1 MTNSPESTGSG
12 EQPPIE
18 FTCASCDTLLRV
30 PVGYAG
36 RAVRCPQCQSVETV
50 PASQGGTP
58 VGSANAEDPL
68 NLSSDVETTSSEAET
83 QSSAFG
89 GSPTAAGS
97 AVDSATE
104 TSSGDFASQPSPERH
119 VQVGSNLKS
128 LIGNAGKYETKETP
142 TKVLFDRIVAELG
155 KIYVGQDELVLGT
168 LVALFSSGHVLIESV
183 PGLGKTLFVRTLG
196 KVLGCEFGRI
206 QFTADLMPSDITGAP
221 IFNIKEQEFLFRP
234 GPVFTQLLLAD
245 EINRAPA
252 KTHAALLEIMQEYRV
267 TVDGTSHP
275 LARPFLVIAT
285 QNPVESEGTYNLPEA
300 QLDRFMFKVVAD
312 YPTQQEESRI
322 LELHSQQI
330 DVATRLDEEIETVT
344 SGEEILQITAAN
356 AQVRV
361 DPKLVEYINKLVRMT
376 RQWPQFHLGASP
388 RAGLALMQAA
398 RTLAAFCGRDYAV
411 PDDVVQIALPV
422 LRHRVILTA
431 EAEVEQQSVDDLL
444 TDMIRTVEVP
454 RI

>member
-119 VQVGSNLKS
+119 VQVGANLKS

-155 KIYVGQDELVLGT
+155 KIYVG
-168 LVALFSSGHVLIESV
+168 
-183 PGLGKTLFVRTLG
+183 
-196 KVLGCEFGRI
+196 
-206 QFTADLMPSDITGAP
+206 
-221 IFNIKEQEFLFRP
+221 
-234 GPVFTQLLLAD
+234 
-245 EINRAPA
+245 
-252 KTHAALLEIMQEYRV
+252 
-267 TVDGTSHP
+267 
-275 LARPFLVIAT
+275 
-285 QNPVESEGTYNLPEA
+285 
-300 QLDRFMFKVVAD
+300 
-312 YPTQQEESRI
+312 
-322 LELHSQQI
+322 
-330 DVATRLDEEIETVT
+330 
-344 SGEEILQITAAN
+344 
-356 AQVRV
+356 
-361 DPKLVEYINKLVRMT
+361 
-376 RQWPQFHLGASP
+376 
-388 RAGLALMQAA
+388 
-398 RTLAAFCGRDYAV
+398 
-411 PDDVVQIALPV
+411 
-422 LRHRVILTA
+422 
-431 EAEVEQQSVDDLL
+431 
-444 TDMIRTVEVP
+444 
-454 RI
+454 